1 MFSNEKKKK
10 YQGST
15 KIDTTALFK
24 TKSNSVDQNM
34 NQVEKNQYLFA
45 ILGTLNLKVDSEHI
59 VVVTMTKS
67 TLHNK
72 FFIFFWNPIYPI
84 YYLKKINK

>member
-10 YQGST
+10 NTYQGST

-34 NQVEKNQYLFA
+34 NQVEKNLYLFA
-45 ILGTLNLKVDSEHI
+45 ILGALNFGLRKHCSCD
-59 VVVTMTKS
+59 
-67 TLHNK
+67 
-72 FFIFFWNPIYPI
+72 YD
-84 YYLKKINK
+84 